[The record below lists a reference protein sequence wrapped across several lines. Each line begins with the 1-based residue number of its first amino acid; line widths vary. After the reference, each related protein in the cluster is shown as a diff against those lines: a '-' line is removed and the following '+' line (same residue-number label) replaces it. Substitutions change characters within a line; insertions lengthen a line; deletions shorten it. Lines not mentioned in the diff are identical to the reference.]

1 MSLNQQFNFHSKFNL
16 LFFIYFSFR
25 LGKSLPVIKA
35 LSPRDLLINE
45 DKAKKALK
53 IDESQPDT
61 IIQIKLMDDRNILV
75 RANEKHKISD
85 LRTYI
90 ITYV

>member
-16 LFFIYFSFR
+16 LFFIYFSF
-25 LGKSLPVIKA
+25 PVIKA